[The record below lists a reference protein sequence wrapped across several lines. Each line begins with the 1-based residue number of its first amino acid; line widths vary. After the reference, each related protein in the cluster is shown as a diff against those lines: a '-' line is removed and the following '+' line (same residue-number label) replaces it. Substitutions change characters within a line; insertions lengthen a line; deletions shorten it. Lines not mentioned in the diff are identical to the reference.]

1 MGGEMPRRRL
11 LYPFPAIVGQE
22 RVKRALIINAV
33 DPTIGGVLISG
44 PKGSGKSTLVRAFSQ
59 LLPEVEVVAD
69 CPFRCN
75 PHDLTNMCPS
85 CLKRFK
91 SGESLPIAKTE
102 MEIVEMPL
110 SVTDDML
117 VGTIDLDRIGEG
129 VRALQ
134 PGLLAEANQNILYID
149 QVNLLPDH
157 IVDCILDAAA
167 SGWNIVEREG
177 VSIQHPAR
185 FILIGTMNPEEGE
198 LRPQI
203 LDRFGIY
210 VETERIE
217 DPDMRSLIL
226 KRSEEY
232 ASNPVKF
239 ISKFSGEVEELRRR
253 IREARRLFPKV
264 EIPRDVYST
273 IAEVCSSLKVDGF
286 RPDIVA
292 VRAARALAALH
303 GRTIVSEEDVSQA
316 LELALGHRTRR
327 SGLQP
332 PPTKAEIM
340 RSLRRARLKLRL
352 GLKTSKVG
360 GVILIPQELFKRLLR
375 LSLLGYAS
383 SLLLIL
389 LLTASLTYLIE
400 NFRRSLM
407 ATPPTPPLLIL
418 EALIGLA
425 LTLLLTRIKR
435 REERVAIAPRIDLS
449 KVTLEV
455 RGRLTTPDRV
465 GVGEGKRAPPSRVR
479 YREREEPNADY
490 GFKIFERIDRLE
502 RPRSIRPKR
511 PESRPRRAGGDER
524 GRRLRYTSELKLGR
538 YAWHRIPRGR
548 PTDIA
553 LIPTIKAA
561 ALRGPRIGRPGI
573 KIRPE
578 DLREKVREYRAPHS
592 IILLIDVSLSMIES
606 MSNLIEAVYTLHSD
620 VYRRRD
626 RVGLIVFKGS
636 RAYTLQHP
644 TTNLDLVVKKLKTV
658 GASDFTPMAAGL
670 LEALKMIKRER
681 MRNREAVIHL
691 IVISDGIAN
700 VPLQRPLSPLSRR
713 RYLSEAQ
720 ADALDAARLIAR
732 EGVMAHVINTN
743 HSEEDAQLPPIPD
756 ERWRV
761 RLSPTQFL
769 IELAKAM
776 KGDYRGLTL
785 RTPAVVT

>member
-1 MGGEMPRRRL
+1 MPRGRL

-33 DPTIGGVLISG
+33 DPSIGGVLISG

-75 PHDLTNMCPS
+75 PHDPTNMCPS
-85 CLKRFK
+85 CLKRFE
-91 SGESLPIAKTE
+91 SGEPLPVAKTM

-117 VGTIDLDRIGEG
+117 VGTLDLDRIGEG
-129 VRALQ
+129 VKALQ

-185 FILIGTMNPEEGE
+185 FILVGTMNPEEGE

-210 VETERIE
+210 VEMERIE
-217 DPDMRSLIL
+217 DPEMRLLVL

-232 ASNPVKF
+232 ASKPMKF
-239 ISKFSGEVEELRRR
+239 ISKFSGEVEELKRR
-253 IREARRLFPKV
+253 IREARRLLPRVK
-264 EIPRDVYST
+264 IPRDVYAT

-292 VRAARALAALH
+292 VKAARALAALH
-303 GRTIVSEEDVSQA
+303 GRVVVSEGDVSQA

-360 GVILIPQELFKRLLR
+360 GIIPIPQELLKRLLKPYL
-375 LSLLGYAS
+375 LSYLS
-383 SLLLIL
+383 SLLLII

-407 ATPPTPPLLIL
+407 ASPPTPPLLIL
-418 EALIGLA
+418 ETLTGLT
-425 LTLLLTRIKR
+425 LTLLLMRMRR

-449 KVTLEV
+449 RVTLEV
-455 RGRLTTPDRV
+455 SGRLTPPDIV
-465 GVGEGKRAPPSRVR
+465 GVGGERRAPPSRVR
-479 YREREEPNADY
+479 YRKSEEPDADY
-490 GFKIFERIDRLE
+490 GFKIFERMDRLE
-502 RPRSIRPKR
+502 RPRGIRSKR
-511 PESRPRRAGGDER
+511 PEYRPRRATGGYER
-524 GRRLRYTSELKLGR
+524 GRRLRYTSESRLGR

-561 ALRGPRIGRPGI
+561 ALRGPSHGRPRI
-573 KIRPE
+573 RIRPE
-578 DLREKVREYRAPHS
+578 DLREKVREYRAPQS

-606 MSNLIEAVYTLHSD
+606 MGNLIEAIYTLHSD

-644 TTNLDLVVKKLKTV
+644 TTNLDLVVEKLRKV

-681 MRNREAVIHL
+681 MRNREAAIHL

-700 VPLQRPLSPLSRR
+700 VPLQRPISPLSRR

-720 ADALDAARLIAR
+720 ADALDVARLIAK

-743 HSEEDAQLPPIPD
+743 HSEEDARIPPTLD

-761 RLSPTQFL
+761 RLTPTQFL
-769 IELAKAM
+769 IELARVM

-785 RTPAVVT
+785 RTPAVVA

>member
-1 MGGEMPRRRL
+1 MPRRRL

-33 DPTIGGVLISG
+33 DPSIGGVLISG

-75 PHDLTNMCPS
+75 PHDPTNMCPN

-91 SGESLPIAKTE
+91 SGEPLPVAKST

-117 VGTIDLDRIGEG
+117 VGTLDLDRIGEG
-129 VRALQ
+129 VKALQ
-134 PGLLAEANQNILYID
+134 PGLLAEANQSILYID

-217 DPDMRSLIL
+217 DPEMRLLIL

-232 ASNPVKF
+232 ASNPMRF
-239 ISKFSGEVEELRRR
+239 ISKFSEEVEELRRR
-253 IREARRLFPKV
+253 IREARRLLQRV
-264 EIPRDVYST
+264 EIPREVYAT
-273 IAEVCSSLKVDGF
+273 IAEVCSTLKVDGF

-292 VRAARALAALH
+292 VKAARALAALH
-303 GRTIVSEEDVSQA
+303 GRVVVSEGDVSQA

-332 PPTKAEIM
+332 PPTKAEIK

-360 GVILIPQELFKRLLR
+360 GIILIPQDLLKRLLKPQ
-375 LSLLGYAS
+375 LLGYLP
-383 SLLLIL
+383 SLLLMI

-400 NFRRSLM
+400 SFRRSLM
-407 ATPPTPPLLIL
+407 ASPPTLPLLIL
-418 EALIGLA
+418 ETLMGLT
-425 LTLLLTRIKR
+425 LTLLLMRVRR
-435 REERVAIAPRIDLS
+435 REEGVAIAPMIDLS
-449 KVTLEV
+449 RVTLEV
-455 RGRLTTPDRV
+455 DGRLTPPDRV
-465 GVGEGKRAPPSRVR
+465 GVGGGRRAPPSRVR
-479 YREREEPNADY
+479 YRKPEEADADY
-490 GFKIFERIDRLE
+490 GFKIFEHMNRLE
-502 RPRSIRPKR
+502 RPRGIGSKTQRY
-511 PESRPRRAGGDER
+511 RPRRNMGGSGR
-524 GRRLRYTSELKLGR
+524 GGRLRYTSKLGR

-553 LIPTIKAA
+553 LIPTIRAA
-561 ALRGPRIGRPGI
+561 ALRGPSAGKPRIR
-573 KIRPE
+573 IRPE
-578 DLREKVREYRAPHS
+578 DLREKVREYRAPQV

-606 MSNLIEAVYTLHSD
+606 MGNLIGAIYTLHSD

-644 TTNLDLVVKKLKTV
+644 TTNLDLVVEKLKNV

-670 LEALKMIKRER
+670 LEALKMIKREK
-681 MRNREAVIHL
+681 MRSREAAIHL

-700 VPLQRPLSPLSRR
+700 VPLQRPISPLSRR

-720 ADALDAARLIAR
+720 ADALDVARLIAK

-743 HSEEDAQLPPIPD
+743 HSEEDAQIPPALD
-756 ERWRV
+756 EGWRV
-761 RLSPTQFL
+761 KLTPTQFL
-769 IELAKAM
+769 IELARAM

-785 RTPAVVT
+785 KTPTVVA